1 MEREAAMRHIII
13 TATLCLLTTAAQAEA
28 VYPTAI
34 SEKYAEEKPDKQVQR
49 TCVDQ
54 YMTNKATNSNDGLLW
69 QQKGGGGYY
78 AECKRR
84 IGPPKKPTKAA
95 AKAAAKKPAKR

>member
-1 MEREAAMRHIII
+1 MRHIIAI
-13 TATLCLLTTAAQAEA
+13 TATLCLLITVAQAEA

-34 SEKYAEEKPDKQVQR
+34 SDKYAEEKPDKQVQR

-78 AECKRR
+78 AECKKR
-84 IGPPKKPTKAA
+84 IAPPKPVKSAKAAKPPKK
-95 AKAAAKKPAKR
+95 RR

>member
-1 MEREAAMRHIII
+1 MRHIIV
-13 TATLCLLTTAAQAEA
+13 TATLCLLVTAAQAEA

-34 SEKYAEEKPDKQVQR
+34 SDKYAEEKPDKQVQR

-78 AECKRR
+78 AECKKR
-84 IGPPKKPTKAA
+84 IAPPKPVKS
-95 AKAAAKKPAKR
+95 AKAAKPAKKKR

>member
-1 MEREAAMRHIII
+1 MRHIII
-13 TATLCLLTTAAQAEA
+13 TATLCLLAAAAQAEA

-34 SEKYAEEKPDKQVQR
+34 SEKYAEEKPDKAVQR

-54 YMTNKATNSNDGLLW
+54 YMTNKATNANDGLLW
-69 QQKGGGGYY
+69 QQKGGGGGYY
-78 AECKRR
+78 AECKKR
-84 IGPPKKPTKAA
+84 IGPPKKP

>member
-1 MEREAAMRHIII
+1 MRHIII
-13 TATLCLLTTAAQAEA
+13 TTMLCLLATAAQAEA

-34 SEKYAEEKPDKQVQR
+34 SDKYAEEKPDKQVQR

-78 AECKRR
+78 AECKKR
-84 IGPPKKPTKAA
+84 IAPPKPVKS
-95 AKAAAKKPAKR
+95 AKAAAKKPTKPPAKRR

>member
-1 MEREAAMRHIII
+1 MRHIIAI
-13 TATLCLLTTAAQAEA
+13 TATLCLLATAAYAEA
-28 VYPTAI
+28 VFPTAI
-34 SEKYAEEKPDKQVQR
+34 SDKYAEETPDKQVQR

-78 AECKRR
+78 AECKKR
-84 IGPPKKPTKAA
+84 IAPP
-95 AKAAAKKPAKR
+95 KPAKSAKAPKKKR

>member
-1 MEREAAMRHIII
+1 MRHIII
-13 TATLCLLTTAAQAEA
+13 TATLCLLVTAAQAEA

-34 SEKYAEEKPDKQVQR
+34 SDKYAEEKPDKQVQR

-78 AECKRR
+78 AECKKR
-84 IGPPKKPTKAA
+84 IAPPKPVKSAKAAKPPKK
-95 AKAAAKKPAKR
+95 RR

>member
-1 MEREAAMRHIII
+1 MRHIIV
-13 TATLCLLTTAAQAEA
+13 TATLCLLVTAVQAEA

-34 SEKYAEEKPDKQVQR
+34 SDKYAEEKPDKQVQR

-78 AECKRR
+78 AECKKR
-84 IGPPKKPTKAA
+84 IAPPKPVKSAKAAKPPKK
-95 AKAAAKKPAKR
+95 RR